1 MAAPMLSRFG
11 RRKSLDDARGWDGS
25 PYDGQIVECRWCP
38 DGYATFKAGE
48 WVFSSYLT
56 DRIERMTSPE
66 ATAERAARMR
76 DILGKD

>member
-1 MAAPMLSRFG
+1 MALRCCRDSVAGKVSTMHAAG
-11 RRKSLDDARGWDGS
+11 TE